1 MANGIQYVLFT
12 GDDVGGLF
20 TRKFYVTIDTE
31 LDLTDC
37 VVQFT
42 ICGVTKVLMN
52 VSAGERKEIIFSRVE
67 TASFGVGVRLA
78 TLSIFD
84 PQGRYR
90 TIAND
95 IPVRCT
101 DVVSDVYDGEN
112 NLVRY
117 SLDCG
122 VAWDAISGKP
132 QLATPEEVR
141 TLADG
146 IEVDDNATQRETR
159 AALQTLLDRIRNFG
173 VACLALFALPLL
185 ALPESTE
192 WQDVPPT
199 SKVSSVVR
207 EFSPPADFT
216 TNNVELTNTIAKVA
230 PAPGNYNAVSNAAMN
245 AVTTNAAGLL
255 TTPEL
260 RFGDGTIS
268 ASTPGIYITTELGNW
283 LFPNFVD
290 FESSDNRVMR
300 RSDLT
305 AALPGN
311 YAAVSNAAM
320 SALSVTG
327 GTMLGDI
334 DMGGRHA
341 DGENEPED
349 SAFVKFMEYWLGYG
363 ELGSGFG
370 IYEYSDGFL
379 NVKYTFN
386 GSGWLSEYGDKTD
399 VMTRE
404 DLADA
409 LGSIPQPEL
418 SQYAKLYA
426 LEAVSNKV
434 ETTATIVDSW
444 EGYWG
449 ATNVELRVTNYYGNT
464 TGALPRLQIREYRDG
479 HWTNVWDEIDKFIA
493 CKAEILHEVAQSNAT
508 LLAEADRK
516 YAPKAWGTYT
526 DKGTTNVIPN
536 SVYMTSP
543 ETYFGGGTEFQ
554 RVAVGSGAVSVLV
567 DRGALAK
574 TTGEPGTFRF
584 QDAGGT
590 NYFGFVKSDSY
601 TIGCRTDGISVG
613 AGNAITLRY
622 DVIMAGE
629 DVPVVY
635 WKQKL
640 ESATPWAQL
649 NNPDGTAADGA
660 PYSVTW
666 LQDGGSYYATVNCGG
681 SPSGFFVAETSVAG
695 DVVWETNMKARL
707 GGGIECTNTATHV
720 NGVIRPK
727 YNGSTVTWEWS
738 AR

>member
-1 MANGIQYVLFT
+1 MDERRDSGEYYPGGRRGGEAPETAGNGKVDRVNIEEVPERYTEADMRATLNRVVRALRPVVTCIALCEAACGATVEVQTAPKVEIYNDERIVTNVVL
-12 GDDVGGLF
+12 DVGDKADR
-20 TRKFYVTIDTE
+20 TNTYTKAE
-31 LDLTDC
+31 TDAK
-37 VVQFT
+37 
-42 ICGVTKVLMN
+42 I
-52 VSAGERKEIIFSRVE
+52 
-67 TASFGVGVRLA
+67 
-78 TLSIFD
+78 
-84 PQGRYR
+84 
-90 TIAND
+90 
-95 IPVRCT
+95 
-101 DVVSDVYDGEN
+101 
-112 NLVRY
+112 
-117 SLDCG
+117 
-122 VAWDAISGKP
+122 
-132 QLATPEEVR
+132 
-141 TLADG
+141 
-146 IEVDDNATQRETR
+146 
-159 AALQTLLDRIRNFG
+159 
-173 VACLALFALPLL
+173 
-185 ALPESTE
+185 
-192 WQDVPPT
+192 
-199 SKVSSVVR
+199 
-207 EFSPPADFT
+207 
-216 TNNVELTNTIAKVA
+216 VELS
-230 PAPGNYNAVSNAAMN
+230 PAPGDYETVSNAAMN
-245 AVTTNAAGLL
+245 
-255 TTPEL
+255 
-260 RFGDGTIS
+260 
-268 ASTPGIYITTELGNW
+268 
-283 LFPNFVD
+283 
-290 FESSDNRVMR
+290 
-300 RSDLT
+300 
-305 AALPGN
+305 
-311 YAAVSNAAM
+311 
-320 SALSVTG
+320 ALSVTG

-334 DMGGRHA
+334 DMGGRHGTDEA
-341 DGENEPED
+341 LPMD
-349 SAFVKFMEYWLGYG
+349 SAFIKFMECWLGYG
-363 ELGSGFG
+363 EFGSGFG
-370 IYEYSDGFL
+370 IYWYGDGGL
-379 NVKYTFN
+379 TAKYTFN
-386 GSGWLSEYGDKTD
+386 GNGWTSEYGNETD

-409 LGSIPQPEL
+409 LGDIPQPEL

-449 ATNVELRVTNYYGNT
+449 ATNVELSVSNFYGNK
-464 TGALPRLQIREYRDG
+464 TGALPRLRIREFRGG

-516 YAPKAWGTYT
+516 YAPKAWGSYT

-635 WKQKL
+635 WKQQL

-660 PYSVTW
+660 PYAVTW

-695 DVVWETNMKARL
+695 DVVWETNMRARL

-720 NGVIRPK
+720 NGVIRPS
-727 YNGSTVTWEWS
+727 YNGSTVTWEWR